1 MFSSFNII
9 MKIPLAKKLKKRAH
23 AEVAMLQDEI
33 VEIFYSLCTDHEPV
47 FHGGTAIWRC
57 YGGSRFSEDLDFYA
71 EPGDDFE
78 KKLREE
84 LDSRGLSLLKYKKAP
99 NVIFSKI
106 SDGTVEVR
114 LELSLMKPPE
124 KVLGKYEKADGT
136 YIDVYTL
143 SPEILISEKMKAYE
157 GRRFIRDIYD
167 IYHLSGYVEKPVPG
181 ISGFLSK
188 IEPPVDEGNLKVL
201 VYSGVAPSFKG
212 IMEALRRRFK

>member
-1 MFSSFNII
+1 

-23 AEVAMLQDEI
+23 AEVAILQDE
-33 VEIFYSLCTDHEPV
+33 VLEIFYSLCAEHEPV
-47 FHGGTAIWRC
+47 LHGGTAIWRC

-71 EPGDDFE
+71 DVGDGFE
-78 KKLREE
+78 NKLREE
-84 LDSRGLSLLKYKKAP
+84 LRGRGLNLLKYKKAP

-114 LELSLMKPPE
+114 LEISLRKPPE
-124 KVLGKYEKADGT
+124 KVLKKYEKADGT

-143 SPEILISEKMKAYE
+143 SPESLIAEKMKAYE

-167 IYHLSGYVEKPVPG
+167 IYHLSGYAEKPVPG
-181 ISGFLSK
+181 IPEFLSK
-188 IEPPVDEGNLKVL
+188 IEPPVDEENLKVL

-212 IMEALRRRFK
+212 IVEALGRFK